1 MKLKDIKVSKK
12 FRRHPPSQSKIEA
25 AKKYYEEHGHLDKPI
40 VLDHNNEIVDGYAR
54 FKMLEKLG
62 LEEVDDANENNLS
75 WRETEYVFG
84 HHPEDPDKKTYVW
97 RLIRNGYEVL
107 VNDMVPVRCW
117 DGMSGY
123 YNTYVVVDKIE
134 TLNYKPYNGKIKTCV
149 IKGV

>member
-1 MKLKDIKVSKK
+1 MKLKDIKISKNFK
-12 FRRHPPSQSKIEA
+12 KHLPSNKKVEA
-25 AKKYYEEHGHLDKPI
+25 AMEYYQEYGKLDRPI
-40 VLDHNNEIVDGYAR
+40 VLNHNNVLIDGYAR
-54 FKMLEKLG
+54 FKALEKLG
-62 LEEVDDANENNLS
+62 LKEVDDSDENNFS
-75 WRETEYVFG
+75 WVETEYVFA
-84 HHPEDPDKKTYVW
+84 HHPEDPNKKTYVW

-123 YNTYVVVDKIE
+123 HNTYVVVDKIE